1 MYVCSKET
9 VGEREDFFLMRKE
22 FLLMMAANIMI
33 FRPKFGFLDQD
44 LASNFTFW
52 GNFIF
57 SVGGNNDNIRAA
69 QQNEVGC
76 ILAQNTICKIT

>member
-1 MYVCSKET
+1 MYVCSKEI

-33 FRPKFGFLDQD
+33 LDQI
-44 LASNFTFW
+44 LAIFKNFG

>member
-1 MYVCSKET
+1 MISDEKRV
-9 VGEREDFFLMRKE
+9 
-22 FLLMMAANIMI
+22 LLMMAANIMI
-33 FRPKFGFLDQD
+33 FLDNAKFFLRG
-44 LASNFTFW
+44 LLIFFYFW

-57 SVGGNNDNIRAA
+57 FLSVGGNNDNIRAA

>member
-1 MYVCSKET
+1 
-9 VGEREDFFLMRKE
+9 
-22 FLLMMAANIMI
+22 MMAANIMI
-33 FRPKFGFLDQD
+33 LDQI
-44 LASNFTFW
+44 LAIFKNFG